1 MKLCSCDNLHTTP
14 PLKREEEVLL
24 PLPPLW
30 LHTWIV
36 DRKHFFEW
44 KQPDN
49 FWNSLFCIAKGFHFK
64 RLYLVA
70 ASIRILQDYNIRKV
84 CQQVSIY
91 DKRPFIKITFFCKN
105 INTTITD
112 HLTQSLD
119 IGCYSVCLKLPVD
132 QYFKNFLIFPQSYNK
147 ILEKLNLKEGKQG
160 DVRSGNW
167 QGQNIRLNREFV

>member
-1 MKLCSCDNLHTTP
+1 MLGYYVDWLTLVFALRYWYWKLVKTP
-14 PLKREEEVLL
+14 SFGCTKYPCGVFLRNNGSFDELRHRRFMMRIINCFRGMVDPYFQPGVRDMADILAIANPWQKV
-24 PLPPLW
+24 
-30 LHTWIV
+30 V
-36 DRKHFFEW
+36 DRKPFFEW

-70 ASIRILQDYNIRKV
+70 ASIRILQDYNIRHV

-112 HLTQSLD
+112 HLTRYLD
-119 IGCYSVCLKLPVD
+119 IRHY
-132 QYFKNFLIFPQSYNK
+132 
-147 ILEKLNLKEGKQG
+147 
-160 DVRSGNW
+160 
-167 QGQNIRLNREFV
+167 